1 MPTAVLSRHALVIAA
16 IFIPYMAT
24 MLILGAYIYRTGKPR
39 STDRDRDEPG
49 SDEEDDRDLPLAA

>member
-1 MPTAVLSRHALVIAA
+1 VLSRHALVIAA

>member
-1 MPTAVLSRHALVIAA
+1 MPTAVLSRHALLIGA

-39 STDRDRDEPG
+39 STERDEPG
-49 SDEEDDRDLPLAA
+49 SDDGEDDRDLPLAA